1 MAAILL
7 KLTLLG
13 IICRQLYMTT
23 AASNEQSAPI
33 VGGSRAVL
41 GQFPH
46 HVLLRRDEE
55 DQLLCGGSIISEKWV
70 LTAAHCVYNRT
81 FVHMEFG
88 TIDLYVDGVIMNSS
102 KFYIHPEYQPVILM
116 DDVALIELPAP
127 LKFNKKINA
136 IPLVTSKHANN
147 DFVGKLGSV
156 TGFGWPAD
164 RADEFSEKLLWGT
177 VQVISNT
184 DCAEKLNE
192 PSIEDSSMCAV
203 PYSGTNMSPCNG
215 DSGGALIWK
224 DEDKKFVQIGIISSS
239 KENHCSEYPVAYA
252 RVTSFLD
259 YIHNITGL
267 KFD

>member
-1 MAAILL
+1 MPAILL
-7 KLTLLG
+7 KLALLG
-13 IICRQLYMTT
+13 IICQQLYMTT

-46 HVLLRRDEE
+46 HVLLRRDAK

-70 LTAAHCVYNRT
+70 LTAAHCVYNMT
-81 FVHMEFG
+81 SVHMEFG

-102 KFYIHPEYQPVILM
+102 KFYIHPKYQPVILM
-116 DDVALIELPAP
+116 DDVALIELPSP
-127 LKFNKKINA
+127 LKFDKNIDA
-136 IPLVTSKHANN
+136 IPLVPSKHANN

-164 RADEFSEKLLWGT
+164 HANEFSKYLLWGT
-177 VQVISNT
+177 VEVISNT
-184 DCAEKLNE
+184 DCAKKLNE
-192 PSIEDSSMCAV
+192 SFIEASGMCAV
-203 PYSGTNMSPCNG
+203 PYSGTNMSPCKG

-224 DEDKKFVQIGIISSS
+224 NEDRKFVQIGIISST
-239 KENHCSEYPVAYA
+239 KKNHCSEYPVTYA